1 MKVDSISGVTCYVK
15 DLART
20 GDFYETVG
28 FRRGKEEP
36 GRATFYVNWFFV
48 TFIAQDQED
57 DEGLRMEAEAPTKG
71 AGMSIYIKVDN
82 IADYHQ
88 AAVGQGMK
96 PESEPERKPSGNR
109 EFALRDPDGYRLVF
123 FQKRK

>member
-1 MKVDSISGVTCYVK
+1 VKVNSISGLTCYVK

-20 GDFYETVG
+20 AEFYETIG

-57 DEGLRMEAEAPTKG
+57 APALRKEAKLPKKGSGLFL
-71 AGMSIYIKVDN
+71 YIKVDDVEDFYGEVVA
-82 IADYHQ
+82 AD
-88 AAVGQGMK
+88 MK
-96 PESEPERKPSGNR
+96 PEGEPEVQASGNR
-109 EFALRDPDGYRLVF
+109 EFVLRDPDGYKLAF
-123 FQKRK
+123 FQKK